1 MKFEIESG
9 FMRLLRWLVV
19 RLEKL
24 LKVRISRFPL
34 EKFYAEFVELAN
46 LELVSQSNGVL
57 HIGAHLGLEAE
68 DYSSRGK
75 PAIFIEAD
83 HYTFTKLE
91 QRISRHSEQI
101 AFNYLLGDEEKVVK
115 FFRSSNSSQSS
126 SVFAFSQKNAF
137 LNVTTTDEIEIQM
150 SRLDA
155 KFSPLDLE
163 KFDHWVIDVQ
173 GAELLVLRG
182 SGDLLKICKTLFIE
196 CSTEEFYAGGARWEE
211 ILHFMRANGFKF
223 FVSPGNLTH
232 LNVIFFKNS
241 EF

>member
-1 MKFEIESG
+1 
-9 FMRLLRWLVV
+9 MRVV
-19 RLEKL
+19 RRIVVGLENL
-24 LKVRISRFPL
+24 LNVRISRFPL
-34 EKFYAEFVELAN
+34 EKFYAEFIELAN
-46 LELVSQSNGVL
+46 LELVTQANGVL
-57 HIGAHLGLEAE
+57 HVGAHLGLEAE

-75 PAIFIEAD
+75 PVIFVEAD
-83 HYTFTKLE
+83 PDTFAKLE
-91 QRISRHSEQI
+91 QRISSHRDQR
-101 AFNYLLGDEEKVVK
+101 AFNFLLGDEEKVVK
-115 FFRSSNSSQSS
+115 FFRSSNASESS

-137 LNVTTTDEIEIQM
+137 LNVTTTDEVEIQM
-150 SRLDA
+150 SRLDS
-155 KFSPLDLE
+155 KFSPLDLKE
-163 KFDHWVIDVQ
+163 YDHWVIDVQ

-182 SGDLLKICKTLFIE
+182 SGELLKICKTLFIE